1 MKNVLDTVYR
11 FIDRYYLPVY
21 LVLLVIL
28 IGIFV
33 LAFKKRS
40 DPALV
45 LGLILAVVFIL
56 FLYHNPESFFS
67 FDIVRS
73 LVTLGAMVIYGG
85 MAFFAVIARA
95 FWVADRPR
103 TAVWQ
108 VFLIALVVLGIAMSV
123 NFAVQKFQ

>member
-1 MKNVLDTVYR
+1 MLDTVYR

-95 FWVADRPR
+95 FWVADRPC